1 MNQSS
6 FRACACW
13 KRKNVQR
20 FIRALLTDL
29 SKTADTIDVRTSLNK
44 CLILKTQSENLV
56 YVFGSWRDLAAS
68 VPKNQYLN
76 AFKFIGDSIRF
87 QSVQSI

>member
-68 VPKNQYLN
+68 VPENQYLN
-76 AFKFIGDSIRF
+76 AFKFIGDSIRV

>member
-76 AFKFIGDSIRF
+76 AFKFIGDSIRV

>member
-6 FRACACW
+6 FRVCACW

-44 CLILKTQSENLV
+44 CLILKAQSENLV
-56 YVFGSWRDLAAS
+56 YVFGSWRDLAVS
-68 VPKNQYLN
+68 VHQE
-76 AFKFIGDSIRF
+76 
-87 QSVQSI
+87 SVLERLQIYR

>member
-6 FRACACW
+6 FRVCACW

-29 SKTADTIDVRTSLNK
+29 SKTADTTDVRTSLNK

-56 YVFGSWRDLAAS
+56 YVFGSWRDLAVS
-68 VPKNQYLN
+68 VHQE
-76 AFKFIGDSIRF
+76 
-87 QSVQSI
+87 SVLERLQIYR

>member
-29 SKTADTIDVRTSLNK
+29 SKTADTIDVPTSLNK

-56 YVFGSWRDLAAS
+56 YVFGSCRDLAAS
-68 VPKNQYLN
+68 VHQE
-76 AFKFIGDSIRF
+76 
-87 QSVQSI
+87 SVLERLQIYR